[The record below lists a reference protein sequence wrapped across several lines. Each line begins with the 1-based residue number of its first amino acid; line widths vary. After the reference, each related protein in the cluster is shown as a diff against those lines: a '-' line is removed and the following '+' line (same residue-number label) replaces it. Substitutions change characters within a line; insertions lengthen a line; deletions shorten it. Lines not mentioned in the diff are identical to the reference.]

1 MVDLKKILNFS
12 PKWLVKKFSIVSSCI
27 KDLLIKDNFIRFA
40 FNKVAALFSFSMK
53 VTFFALRESD
63 SIPKDPIPEY
73 KSRIFEF
80 SIFVFIRFECLII
93 LKMFSLTESF
103 KGLVWCSLK
112 N

>member
-1 MVDLKKILNFS
+1 MSLNGGSKKKILNFS
-12 PKWLVKKFSIVSSCI
+12 PKWLAKKFSIVSSCI

-53 VTFFALRESD
+53 VTFFALRRN

-80 SIFVFIRFECLII
+80 SIFVFIKI
-93 LKMFSLTESF
+93 
-103 KGLVWCSLK
+103 
-112 N
+112 